1 MLQDHND
8 QLLFVKL
15 QKDELAQKNEMV
27 KQLKVASEPTK
38 FLYQLVLLN

>member
-27 KQLKVASEPTK
+27 KQLKAASELTK